1 MKLYNLKIFFLI
13 FFLSFSLST
22 EADTGKNLCIDENNK
37 FFNDFSENV
46 MPKTISIEI
55 EKNKKWQKNNFKIL
69 TSKGTIEKKY
79 KSYCLIVCFNPFVP
93 R

>member
-46 MPKTISIEI
+46 MPKKISIEI
-55 EKNKKWQKNNFKIL
+55 KKNKKWQKDNFKIL
-69 TSKGTIEKKY
+69 ISTGTIKKNI
-79 KSYCLIVCFNPFVP
+79 KKDILQM
-93 R
+93 

>member
-22 EADTGKNLCIDENNK
+22 EADTDKNLCLDENNK

-46 MPKTISIEI
+46 MPKKISIEI
-55 EKNKKWQKNNFKIL
+55 KKNKKWQKDNFKIL
-69 TSKGTIEKKY
+69 IGSGTIKK
-79 KSYCLIVCFNPFVP
+79 KI
-93 R
+93 

>member
-22 EADTGKNLCIDENNK
+22 EADTGKNLCLDENNK

-46 MPKTISIEI
+46 MPKKISIEI
-55 EKNKKWQKNNFKIL
+55 KKNKKWQKDNFKIL
-69 TSKGTIEKKY
+69 IGSGTIKK
-79 KSYCLIVCFNPFVP
+79 KI
-93 R
+93 